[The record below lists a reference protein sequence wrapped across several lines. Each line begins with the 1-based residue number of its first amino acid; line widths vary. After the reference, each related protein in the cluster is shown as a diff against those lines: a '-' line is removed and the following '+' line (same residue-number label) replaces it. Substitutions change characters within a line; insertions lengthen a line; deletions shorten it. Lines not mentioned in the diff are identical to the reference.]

1 MIRCIPKEK
10 YEIHHPRLPIRPYW
24 LTGISN
30 IIYYWLEDRK
40 NMKYKYSKN
49 YEVITGML
57 VIFDEQCYNKQ
68 IPIKR
73 FMLIRGFYS
82 EDSGIGGKLFGN
94 DTDFAKQEWLCPFH

>member
-1 MIRCIPKEK
+1 
-10 YEIHHPRLPIRPYW
+10 
-24 LTGISN
+24 
-30 IIYYWLEDRK
+30 
-40 NMKYKYSKN
+40 MKYKYSKN
-49 YEVITGML
+49 YEVITEML

-94 DTDFAKQEWLCPFH
+94 DTDFAKREWLCPFY